1 MAISDFAR
9 PGDKIDITYLHQ
21 NNGKVYKSSVFDFL
35 GDAVLEIGMPT
46 ESGKMVLFQVG
57 FECSMF
63 FYTQKGMFTCEGKVL
78 DRYKKDGFYMMS
90 VKIISAPKKYQRRD
104 FYRVETA
111 IDFNYYKIAKEI
123 TLLESTADLFEEIT
137 DPKYIPEKPKN
148 YLIYKIFIFISI
160 LVSIASVVVNLLFL
174 EYFDNKYWFAI
185 VLGGLFFL
193 WILVAVTIISKNN
206 IILKLILQGITIGIV
221 LYTIEI
227 NTSLRDWWSVI
238 YVIPSIITLIEVA
251 TSVLMICIP
260 KKAQSFMLYLLILSI
275 IGIVPFIVVLLKELR
290 PLWLSLVCMIVSA
303 VILFGIFFF
312 GTKELKDELNKKM
325 HI

>member
-123 TLLESTADLFEEIT
+123 TLLESTTDLFEEIT
-137 DPKYIPEKPKN
+137 DPKYIPEKKLGHTLDISGGGIKFVSDEDLEPGE
-148 YLIYKIFIFISI
+148 YLLTVIRLTNDKI
-160 LVSIASVVVNLLFL
+160 
-174 EYFDNKYWFAI
+174 DH
-185 VLGGLFFL
+185 
-193 WILVAVTIISKNN
+193 T
-206 IILKLILQGITIGIV
+206 
-221 LYTIEI
+221 
-227 NTSLRDWWSVI
+227 
-238 YVIPSIITLIEVA
+238 
-251 TSVLMICIP
+251 
-260 KKAQSFMLYLLILSI
+260 LYLVTEVIACQRMEKA
-275 IGIVPFIVVLLKELR
+275 PDKRVVRAK
-290 PLWLSLVCMIVSA
+290 
-303 VILFGIFFF
+303 FHF
-312 GTKELKDELNKKM
+312 KELKDRDLIVRFVFEEDRMLRKKENGD
-325 HI
+325 